1 MYMGFVHD
9 IRRKNVAVKG
19 RLLLFDP
26 LDNNLFWPS
35 HPSLGGYVF
44 FDPLDS
50 ISIR

>member
-1 MYMGFVHD
+1 MGFVND

-26 LDNNLFWPS
+26 LDSNLFLPS
-35 HPSLGGYVF
+35 HPSVGGYVFF